1 MSDPSFEAR
10 LQRLFSDHPHYPD
23 APLFAAEVENRLSRG
38 WALRRVLI
46 GAAGVAG
53 GLIAVAQ
60 IAGAGLV
67 GRIGDANRLARDT
80 AMALHTSAAQIPGPI
95 GSVGQLTLPFG
106 GEVLWLVAG
115 LAVLAGAFL
124 VSRSIQEI

>member
-10 LQRLFSDHPHYPD
+10 LQRLFSDHPHFPD
-23 APLFAAEVENRLSRG
+23 APLFAVEVEDRLSRG

-53 GLIAVAQ
+53 GLIAVVQ
-60 IAGAGLV
+60 LTGAGLI
-67 GRIGDANRLARDT
+67 GRIGDAGQVARD
-80 AMALHTSAAQIPGPI
+80 AASALHTTAARIPGPI
-95 GSVGQLTLPFG
+95 GGVGQLALPFG

-124 VSRSIQEI
+124 ASRSIREI

>member
-10 LQRLFSDHPHYPD
+10 VQRLFSEHPHYPD
-23 APLFAAEVENRLSRG
+23 APLFAAEVEHRLSRG

-60 IAGAGLV
+60 IAGAGVV
-67 GRIGDANRLARDT
+67 GRFGAADRLARDT
-80 AMALHTSAAQIPGPI
+80 ASALHTSAARIPGPI
-95 GSVGQLTLPFG
+95 GGVGQLILPFG

-115 LAVLAGAFL
+115 LAVLAAALLF
-124 VSRSIQEI
+124 SRSIREI

>member
-1 MSDPSFEAR
+1 VSDPSFDAR
-10 LQRLFSDHPHYPD
+10 LQRLFADHPHYPD
-23 APLFAAEVENRLSRG
+23 APLFAAEVEGRLSRG
-38 WALRRVLI
+38 WALRRMLI
-46 GAAGVAG
+46 GAAGVVG

-67 GRIGDANRLARDT
+67 GRLGAAGRLARDT
-80 AMALHTSAAQIPGPI
+80 ASTLHATAAELPGPI
-95 GSVGQLTLPFG
+95 GGVGQLALPFG

-124 VSRSIQEI
+124 ASRTIQEI